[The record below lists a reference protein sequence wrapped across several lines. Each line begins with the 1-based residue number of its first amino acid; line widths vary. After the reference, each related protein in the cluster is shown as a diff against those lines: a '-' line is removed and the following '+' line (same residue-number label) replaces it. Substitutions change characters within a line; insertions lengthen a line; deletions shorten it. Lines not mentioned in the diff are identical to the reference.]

1 MYDVKMRTIKNRAF
15 CIIYLANLI
24 TNTFSRLN
32 GDGNSELANFP
43 AEISRYII
51 SIASKGK
58 IFSVVAEYVKY
69 FFDRE
74 IDIRSFNYSKLHVNE
89 MHISEQRFS
98 AVAFVI

>member
-1 MYDVKMRTIKNRAF
+1 MYFVKMQTIKNRAF
-15 CIIYLANLI
+15 CVIYLANLN

-32 GDGNSELANFP
+32 SGGNSELVNFP

-69 FFDRE
+69 FFE
-74 IDIRSFNYSKLHVNE
+74 STGK
-89 MHISEQRFS
+89 
-98 AVAFVI
+98 